1 MFSSLGWKEK
11 NICGL
16 ETRNA
21 GVLVFLENQLD
32 QQGNILVSMVIFFS
46 IGLNFKFNDNIKGFL
61 KEMKQWISSVNDRK
75 FKLGLMN
82 SKVQL

>member
-21 GVLVFLENQLD
+21 EVLVFLENQLD
-32 QQGNILVSMVIFFS
+32 QQGNILVSMVIFFHRPEF
-46 IGLNFKFNDNIKGFL
+46 LNLTTI
-61 KEMKQWISSVNDRK
+61 
-75 FKLGLMN
+75 
-82 SKVQL
+82 

>member
-21 GVLVFLENQLD
+21 EVLVFLENQLD
-32 QQGNILVSMVIFFS
+32 QQGNILVSMVIFFHRPEFL
-46 IGLNFKFNDNIKGFL
+46 IFYDNIKVFG
-61 KEMKQWISSVNDRK
+61 KEMK
-75 FKLGLMN
+75 
-82 SKVQL
+82 

>member
-32 QQGNILVSMVIFFS
+32 QQGNILVSMVIFFHRPEF
-46 IGLNFKFNDNIKGFL
+46 LNLTTI
-61 KEMKQWISSVNDRK
+61 
-75 FKLGLMN
+75 
-82 SKVQL
+82 

>member
-16 ETRNA
+16 ETQNA
-21 GVLVFLENQLD
+21 EVLVFLENQLD

-61 KEMKQWISSVNDRK
+61 KEMKQWISW
-75 FKLGLMN
+75 
-82 SKVQL
+82 

>member
-16 ETRNA
+16 ETWNA

-32 QQGNILVSMVIFFS
+32 QQGNILVSMVIFFHRPEF
-46 IGLNFKFNDNIKGFL
+46 LNFTTI
-61 KEMKQWISSVNDRK
+61 
-75 FKLGLMN
+75 
-82 SKVQL
+82 

>member
-21 GVLVFLENQLD
+21 EVLVFLENQLD
-32 QQGNILVSMVIFFS
+32 QQWSYFS
-46 IGLNFKFNDNIKGFL
+46 IGLNFKILRQYKGFW
-61 KEMKQWISSVNDRK
+61 KGNEVMD
-75 FKLGLMN
+75 
-82 SKVQL
+82 